1 MNVLNIISTAGLCAS
16 MAFLGVLLAAQIC
29 EATAA
34 FEDGPPSGTTSIPL
48 LLGCVA
54 LLGASIAMHGLS
66 VPQLGLVAVLS
77 LCLSA
82 IWYSDVKR
90 GVVPDVFTLVPLVA
104 ILAVAAYFQQWSMLI
119 SSAVVFVPFAGAAL
133 FSKGRGMGW
142 GDVKLVALGGALL
155 GAESAVLAFGIAC
168 AAAVIVAFVRN
179 RRHEPIAFAPYLVGA
194 IALAIALH
202 GLA

>member
-1 MNVLNIISTAGLCAS
+1 
-16 MAFLGVLLAAQIC
+16 
-29 EATAA
+29 
-34 FEDGPPSGTTSIPL
+34 
-48 LLGCVA
+48 
-54 LLGASIAMHGLS
+54 MHGLS
-66 VPQLGLVAVLS
+66 IPQLGVVAVLS

-82 IWYSDVKR
+82 IWYSDVQR
-90 GVVPDVFTLVPLVA
+90 GIVPDVFTLVPLVA
-104 ILAVAAYFQQWSMLI
+104 ILGAAAYFQQWSMLL

-155 GAESAVLAFGIAC
+155 GAQSAVLAFGIAC
-168 AAAVIVAFVRN
+168 AVAVIVAFARN

-194 IALAIALH
+194 IALAIAMR

>member
-16 MAFLGVLLAAQIC
+16 MAFLGVLLASQIC
-29 EATAA
+29 EATTA
-34 FEDGPPSGTTSIPL
+34 FEDGPSSGSTSIPL

-54 LLGASIAMHGLS
+54 LLGAVVSMRGLS
-66 VPQLGLVAVLS
+66 VPQLGVVAVLS

-82 IWYSDVKR
+82 IWYSDVRR
-90 GVVPDVFTLVPLVA
+90 GIVPDVFTLVPLVA
-104 ILAVAAYFQQWSMLI
+104 ILGAAAYFQQWSMLL